1 MSISEK
7 RQFWYNSQL
16 DINSLQAYYV
26 KYSYPRHSHD
36 QYVICL
42 IERGVQ
48 SFLHKG
54 TKYITPP
61 SGLIMINPGVIH
73 TGEPATEQ
81 GFLLRS
87 LYPTVAS
94 MQAVAAELTGR
105 SGVIPYFK
113 EVRVDDPVMTHAFIA
128 LHDSLKRK
136 DDPLAAESHL
146 MTTMAELIRRYADLR
161 PPERPPGHER
171 RAIRHAREYLES
183 HFAQSIS
190 LTELANH
197 VSLSPYYLLRVFR
210 REVGLPPH
218 AFLQDVR
225 IRRAQ
230 ELIEQGRPLAEVAL
244 STGFSSQSHL
254 TRRFKHVVGETPG
267 RYAAQIN
274 PYRRASQ

>member
-1 MSISEK
+1 MSSPEK
-7 RQFWYNSQL
+7 RRFWYNPQL
-16 DINSLQAYYV
+16 DINSLQAFYV
-26 KYSYPRHSHD
+26 KYAYPRHSHD

-48 SFLHKG
+48 SFLHRG

-94 MQAVAAELTGR
+94 LQAVAAELSDR
-105 SGVIPYFK
+105 SNRIPYFK
-113 EVRVDDPVMTHAFIA
+113 EVRVDDPVMTQAFIA
-128 LHDSLKRK
+128 LHDALKGE
-136 DDPLAAESHL
+136 DNPLAAEAQYL
-146 MTTMAELIRRYADLR
+146 TTMAELIRRYADLQ
-161 PPERPPGHER
+161 PAERPLGHER
-171 RAIRHAREYLES
+171 RAVRQAREYLES
-183 HFAQSIS
+183 HFDQSIS
-190 LTELANH
+190 LTDLADH
-197 VSLSPYYLLRVFR
+197 VALSPYYFLRVFR

-230 ELIEQGRPLAEVAL
+230 QLIEQGRPLAEVAQ

-254 TRRFKHVVGETPG
+254 TRRFKRVVGVTPG
-267 RYAAQIN
+267 RYATQIN
-274 PYRRASQ
+274 AS